1 MLHML
6 KQLFRLNNSF
16 GRMWVAL
23 KRAFGLVW
31 CLALKSAF
39 GLVCCLYH
47 PVLPWNTACGGVDP
61 VLDEVAIHFAL
72 SIVAI
77 VA

>member
-1 MLHML
+1 MLDIL
-6 KQLFRLNNSF
+6 KKLFRFINSF

-39 GLVCCLYH
+39 GLVSCLYH
-47 PVLPWNTACGGVDP
+47 LVLPWNTACGGVDP
-61 VLDEVAIHFAL
+61 VLDEVALHFAL
-72 SIVAI
+72 SVVAI